1 MTNTL
6 VSSFKSTLLCCI
18 IKCIH
23 CILYTTL
30 VVLQNSHPGRTF
42 QALDS
47 KRRRE
52 VLREFLEAVVLSL
65 PTTVFLFGTIHGL
78 QAARLA
84 ALSKAKC
91 EVKNKFQK
99 TGKGWER
106 QREKTQKKEK
116 RCSGLTPHLPLR
128 PPPSVHG
135 SRQSSQPNSAAA
147 MKTCSRTSRKV
158 GRL

>member
-1 MTNTL
+1 MYPLYPIHNTFFQN
-6 VSSFKSTLLCCI
+6 V
-18 IKCIH
+18 
-23 CILYTTL
+23 
-30 VVLQNSHPGRTF
+30 QNSHPGRTF

-99 TGKGWER
+99 TGKGW
-106 QREKTQKKEK
+106 KDGKGKKHKKKEK

-128 PPPSVHG
+128 PPSAHG

>member
-1 MTNTL
+1 MYPLYPIHNTFFQN
-6 VSSFKSTLLCCI
+6 V
-18 IKCIH
+18 
-23 CILYTTL
+23 
-30 VVLQNSHPGRTF
+30 QNSHPGRTF

-99 TGKGWER
+99 TGKGW
-106 QREKTQKKEK
+106 KDGKGKKHKKK
-116 RCSGLTPHLPLR
+116 RKKVLGSHATPAAAPSLR
-128 PPPSVHG
+128 PRLPPVVTTQFCCGHEDLFQDLKESGPFV
-135 SRQSSQPNSAAA
+135 AV
-147 MKTCSRTSRKV
+147 K
-158 GRL
+158 LLL